1 MNQFHSSLDLYHRN
15 KGRRATVPET
25 PFLLLAKRIPPMYWR
40 LFQGVTL
47 DSRMGYTGRRQFHRL
62 GQAIDWAKSSVGD
75 SWSNKRFHKPVGLDV
90 LLACTASKV
99 PEHLVEELKRRG
111 SWCVFELCTRKGQ
124 FERSCS
130 HSSRGTIKVR
140 REYPPTFSE
149 AFIEGCWE
157 SEFCP
162 LWGRN
167 VR

>member
-47 DSRMGYTGRRQFHRL
+47 DSRMGYTGRRQFHSL

-75 SWSNKRFHKPVGLDV
+75 SWSNKRFHKLVGLDV

-111 SWCVFELCTRKGQ
+111 S
-124 FERSCS
+124 
-130 HSSRGTIKVR
+130 
-140 REYPPTFSE
+140 
-149 AFIEGCWE
+149 
-157 SEFCP
+157 
-162 LWGRN
+162 
-167 VR
+167 